1 MLSDRTVFYLTVYN
15 DDGLNNS
22 KNKISFT
29 ELRKMFEESF
39 EIKVQEGSVLKYLN
53 FWTARSPIGLN
64 IDKTD
69 HIMEPVKNGSQLEI

>member
-1 MLSDRTVFYLTVYN
+1 
-15 DDGLNNS
+15 
-22 KNKISFT
+22 
-29 ELRKMFEESF
+29 MFEESF

-53 FWTARSPIGLN
+53 LWTARSPIGLN